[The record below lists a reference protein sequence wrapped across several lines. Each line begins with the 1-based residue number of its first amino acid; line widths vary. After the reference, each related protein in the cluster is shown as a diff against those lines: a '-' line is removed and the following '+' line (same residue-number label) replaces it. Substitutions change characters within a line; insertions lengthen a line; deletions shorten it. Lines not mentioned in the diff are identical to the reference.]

1 MAKTA
6 PKGMKVAQ
14 TNERN
19 TVWAAET
26 PQAFKD
32 DVLQKII
39 GNKGKGIKII
49 DDESE
54 FVGRPSEVHL
64 VETGDGNIKIRTKRD
79 LAVATAMLNAN
90 LV

>member
-1 MAKTA
+1 
-6 PKGMKVAQ
+6 MKVTK

-26 PQAFKD
+26 PQAFKN
-32 DVLQKII
+32 DVLLKVIE
-39 GNKGKGIKII
+39 NKTKAVKVI

-54 FVGRPSEVHL
+54 FVRRPSEVHL

-79 LAVATAMLNAN
+79 LAVATALLNAR